1 VFRDGD
7 KCRLLCAA
15 GRSRV
20 HEADYKNSEYELRKL
35 ALGISE
41 SIDVETYVR
50 SLEGK
55 LIKVSTPEEA
65 AQQSSRLAE
74 LLRQRTSMKE
84 EYEWYKQCMRE
95 RIIMPYFQYIA
106 HLCYSLVKDLVDEAI
121 KISKVDKS
129 VNNRN
134 RIYIARNR

>member
-7 KCRLLCAA
+7 KCRLCTA
-15 GRSRV
+15 GHSQIY
-20 HEADYKNSEYELRKL
+20 EDDYKNSEYELRKL
-35 ALGISE
+35 ALGIRK

-95 RIIMPYFQYIA
+95 RIIMPYFQYVT
-106 HLCYSLVKDLVDEAI
+106 HLCYSLVKDLVDEAV
-121 KISKVDKS
+121 KVSKVDKL
-129 VNNRN
+129 VNDHNRKLHCQE
-134 RIYIARNR
+134 